1 MNDDRIISV
10 PIHTVM
16 PHPRNEEFYDNADP
30 ESFQRLKESIAEVGM
45 LTPIRISKNYT
56 IISGH
61 QRYRACK
68 ELGVE
73 FIQVIIDGELED
85 EDEMLMQLIVSN
97 FGRMKNDPVKQGA
110 LIEEYERLCG
120 ISRGRPNEKTGNNS
134 RIKSQEELAKE
145 FGCDVT
151 TLRNLKRL
159 SKLPPEVQEIIRSGK
174 LSPTTAVKV
183 IAPLPLEDQL
193 KLIQAL
199 PEASKRLTQAAVQA
213 EVTKLRDAAIEAE
226 REKEAAEEANTRAAE
241 IVAEVEMSKEA
252 MRDELSYAK
261 EVADS
266 LRAQLTDA
274 HAQLAQ
280 QPREVAV
287 FPADYET
294 LKAEACKVQS
304 LQSDNDALQS
314 AVREL
319 QGRLEARLGKDYDT
333 AGAEAPVW
341 TAADEYMEQFSKAF
355 TPLRSF
361 VKGVID
367 DLSVVDTFS
376 ADFKANIVRVFPKIA
391 ADLVTISEYCATLK
405 KQSVPQAPPGIQF

>member
-1 MNDDRIISV
+1 MNDDRIIQV
-10 PIHTVM
+10 PIHTVK

-68 ELGVE
+68 ELGAE

-159 SKLPPEVQEIIRSGK
+159 SRLPPEVQEIIRSGK

-193 KLIQAL
+193 KLIQSL
-199 PEASKRLTQAAVQA
+199 PEASKRLTQAAIQA

-226 REKEAAEEANTRAAE
+226 REKEAAQEANTRAAE
-241 IVAEVEMSKEA
+241 IVAEAEMSKEA

-266 LRAQLTDA
+266 LRTQLNDA
-274 HAQLAQ
+274 HVQLQQ
-280 QPREVAV
+280 QPREVEV
-287 FPADYET
+287 YPSDYEA
-294 LKAEACKVQS
+294 LKAEARKVQS
-304 LQSDNDALQS
+304 LQSDKETLQS
-314 AVREL
+314 AIREL
-319 QGRLEARLGKDYDT
+319 QQRLDARPENDCEGV
-333 AGAEAPVW
+333 GAEVPEW
-341 TAADEYMEQFSKAF
+341 TLADEYQDLFGQAF
-355 TPLRSF
+355 TPLRTF

-367 DLSVVDTFS
+367 DLSVVDAFP
-376 ADFKANIVRVFPKIA
+376 ADFKDNIARIFPKIA
-391 ADLVTISEYCATLK
+391 ADLVTISDYCASLK
-405 KQSVPQAPPGIQF
+405 AAAKVQPSSGIQF

>member
-10 PIHTVM
+10 PIHTVK

-85 EDEMLMQLIVSN
+85 EDEMLMQLLVSN

-159 SKLPPEVQEIIRSGK
+159 NKLPPEVQEIIRSGK

-193 KLIQAL
+193 KLIQSL

-213 EVTKLRDAAIEAE
+213 EVTKLRDAAIAAE

-241 IVAEVEMSKEA
+241 VVAEAEMAKEA
-252 MRDELSYAK
+252 MLGELSYAK

-266 LRAQLTDA
+266 LREQLSDAQ
-274 HAQLAQ
+274 AQLAKKPQ
-280 QPREVAV
+280 EIRVEIVP
-287 FPADYET
+287 PDYDA
-294 LKAEACKVQS
+294 LKAKAMRV
-304 LQSDNDALQS
+304 D
-314 AVREL
+314 EL
-319 QGRLEARLGKDYDT
+319 EQQLVKYSVP
-333 AGAEAPVW
+333 AEAV
-341 TAADEYMEQFSKAF
+341 DEDGNSPASHRDTYFNLFMECLP
-355 TPLRSF
+355 PLRTF
-361 VKGVID
+361 VKDI
-367 DLSVVDTFS
+367 LNNPAITQEFS
-376 ADFKANIVRVFPKIA
+376 DQFRQDVATAFPSIA
-391 ADLVTISEYCATLK
+391 ADLVTVAKYC
-405 KQSVPQAPPGIQF
+405 SGFNF